1 MPTRAFMPLV
11 IALFLLVRSES
22 VVAHPVAFE
31 GSTQVMGSYMDRMST
46 FEAYHTYGQGVAFG
60 LDSELLKL
68 PDEDRLLTA
77 IQHNWLVKRWNMNS
91 AQGNFY
97 AGVGAGVASAWS
109 NRLAKDTDPYAR
121 LAVQVDYETLWV
133 YTAVKSAVDA
143 GQHFTFAENT
153 VSLGFAPY
161 AHEYD
166 GLATWL
172 IVDFAYITEFDH
184 DLRIIPKVR
193 LFKNS
198 WFVEAG
204 CSLDGD
210 PFFSCMFHF

>member
-1 MPTRAFMPLV
+1 MRAHIP
-11 IALFLLVRSES
+11 LLVALLSLVRPGHMH
-22 VVAHPVAFE
+22 AHPVAFE
-31 GSTQVMGSYMDRMST
+31 GSTQVMGSYTEPMST
-46 FEAYHTYGQGVAFG
+46 FEAYHTYAANVAFG
-60 LDSELLKL
+60 LDAELMKMPGENL
-68 PDEDRLLTA
+68 LLTA
-77 IQHNWLVKRWNMNS
+77 LQHNWLVKRWNAES
-91 AQGNFY
+91 SQANFY

-109 NRLAKDTDPYAR
+109 SRRAKDTDPYGR
-121 LAVQVDYETLWV
+121 VAVQLDYETLWV

-161 AHEYD
+161 AHDYD

-172 IVDFAYITEFDH
+172 IVDFTYVTEFDH
-184 DLRIIPKVR
+184 DLRIIPKIR

-198 WFVEAG
+198 WFIEAG